1 MIIRTRF
8 PLIAFLLLVSSLVLL
23 PSVNAQSSDLA
34 VMKSGPAQAAAGANV
49 SYTIEVINGGPDD
62 SVNATL
68 TDNLPPGMTFVSLSA
83 PTGWSCSAP
92 TVGTNGTVSCSDPTF
107 VAGSDV
113 FFTLVVNIPP
123 ATPPGTTF
131 TNIATVSSSTF
142 DPNDENNS
150 SAAATTVPSLS
161 ADLGVTKAVDSD
173 QALPNSDVTYTIQV
187 NNNAGPNDA
196 ANAALNDTLPT
207 DFNSGS
213 MTFVS
218 LQQTSGPTWACNV
231 PSVGSGGTVVCT
243 IATLPVGSNSTFI
256 LTGHIPPGASSG
268 TIYTNIA
275 SITSSDDPNPEND
288 SASATTSV
296 VAAAPTLTTQAS
308 GSGPFG
314 SAISDTATLSGGSGA
329 TGTIN
334 FSVFGPNDSNCS
346 SAPAFTSSVSVNGNG
361 PYGSGSFV
369 PSAPGTYRFVASY
382 SGDVNNKAT
391 ATVCSDPKESVTITQ
406 GTTSMTL
413 TTSKSPT
420 VFGENVTFTATVSPN
435 APATTTAT
443 GTVQFLADNVAA
455 GGPVTLSGGIAQFTT
470 NSIAVGS
477 HTIKANYQGDSN
489 YTGSNNTT
497 AQVVNQDATTT
508 NVTSSKNPSTAGQS
522 VTFTATVAANSPG
535 SGTPTGTVQFV
546 IDGANAGG
554 TVALSS
560 GTAQFSTSSL
570 TSAGSPHSVTAQYS
584 GDSNFLGGSGSLA
597 GGQTVNPAPTPT
609 PTPSPTA
616 TPTATPTPAQSL
628 NISTRLRVD
637 IGDNVGIGGFIIRGN
652 ASKAVVLRG
661 LGPSLVNSGVPA
673 ASVLNDPF
681 LELHGPNGALI
692 ASNDNWKDSPQRSQI
707 QGTVFQP
714 SDDRES
720 VILATLPPVAYT
732 VILRGVA
739 QTAGIG
745 LIEVYDNNQAV
756 DSDLANISTRGFVQ
770 TGNNVLIGGFTLGG
784 NNNAT
789 RIAVR
794 ALGPSLA
801 SSGLSNVLADPTLEL
816 HNANGTIM
824 VSNDDWQSDAVSAA
838 QLSANG
844 LALPNPKEAGIFTSL
859 APPGQF
865 TAVVA
870 GKNGG
875 IGIGLVE
882 IYNLR

>member
-1 MIIRTRF
+1 MIIPSR
-8 PLIAFLLLVSSLVLL
+8 LSLVAILLFISSLVLV
-23 PSVNAQSSDLA
+23 PSVRAQEADLG
-34 VMKSGPAQAAAGANV
+34 VSKSGPGQAAAGANV
-49 SYTIEVINGGPDD
+49 SYTIEVINGGPND

-68 TDNLPPGMTFVSLSA
+68 TDNLPPGMTFVSLSSPA
-83 PTGWSCSAP
+83 GWNCNTPS
-92 TVGTNGTVSCSDPTF
+92 VGTNGTVSCSDPTF

-131 TNIATVSSSTF
+131 TNIATVSSSTG

-150 SAAATTVPSLS
+150 SAAATTVPLPS

-173 QALPNSDVTYTIQV
+173 QVLPNSDVTYTIQV
-187 NNNAGPNDA
+187 NNGGPNDA
-196 ANAALNDTLPT
+196 AKAELDDTLPG
-207 DFNSGS
+207 N

-218 LQQTSGPTWACNV
+218 LQQTSGPAWTCNSLA
-231 PSVGSGGTVVCT
+231 PGSGGTVVCKLDP
-243 IATLPVGSNSTFI
+243 LPVGSNSTFI
-256 LTGHIPPGASSG
+256 LKGHIPSTASSG
-268 TIYTNIA
+268 TTYVNTA
-275 SITSSDDPNPEND
+275 SVTTSSNDPNPENNSSD
-288 SASATTSV
+288 ATTSV

-308 GSGPFG
+308 GSVSLGG
-314 SAISDTATLSGGSGA
+314 AISDASTLSGGSGA

-334 FSVFGPNDSNCS
+334 FFAFGPNDSSCNG
-346 SAPAFTSSVSVNGNG
+346 ALAFTSSVSVNGDG
-361 PYGSGSFV
+361 QYLSGSFV
-369 PSAPGTYRFVASY
+369 PSAVGTYRFTASY
-382 SGDVNNKAT
+382 SGDGNNKAT
-391 ATVCSDPKESVTITQ
+391 ATVCSDPNESVTVTQ
-406 GTTSMTL
+406 GTTSTTL

-420 VFGENVTFTATVSPN
+420 VFGENVTFTATVTPN
-435 APATTTAT
+435 APATAT
-443 GTVQFLADNVAA
+443 PTGSVQFSVDNVAL
-455 GGPVTLSGGIAQFTT
+455 GGLVALNNGTAQLTT
-470 NSIAVGS
+470 NSIGVGS
-477 HTIKANYQGDSN
+477 HTIKASYGGDSN
-489 YTGSNNTT
+489 YTGGNNTT
-497 AQVVNQDATTT
+497 TQVVNKDATTT
-508 NVTSSKNPSTAGQS
+508 SVTSSKNPSTAGQS

-570 TSAGSPHSVTAQYS
+570 TSAGSPHSVSATYS

-609 PTPSPTA
+609 PTPTPTA
-616 TPTATPTPAQSL
+616 TPTPTPTSTPAQSL
-628 NISTRLRVD
+628 NISTRLRVQT
-637 IGDNVGIGGFIIRGN
+637 GDNVGIGGFIIRGN
-652 ASKAVVLRG
+652 ASKPVVLRG
-661 LGPSLVNSGVPA
+661 LGPSLVSFGVPA

-692 ASNDNWKDSPQRSQI
+692 ASNDNWKDSPQAAQI
-707 QGTVFQP
+707 QGTIFQP
-714 SDDRES
+714 KDDRES
-720 VILATLPPVAYT
+720 VILATLPPAIYT
-732 VILRGVA
+732 VVLKGVG
-739 QTAGIG
+739 QTTSGIG
-745 LIEVYDNNQAV
+745 TIEVYDNNQAV

-770 TGNNVLIGGFTLGG
+770 TGDNVMIGGFTLGG

-794 ALGPSLA
+794 ALGPSLTN
-801 SSGLSNVLADPTLEL
+801 SGLSNVLADPTLEL

-824 VSNDDWQSDAVSAA
+824 VSNDDWQSDPTSAA
-838 QLSANG
+838 QLTANG
-844 LALPNPKEAGIFTSL
+844 LALPNPKESGIFTSL